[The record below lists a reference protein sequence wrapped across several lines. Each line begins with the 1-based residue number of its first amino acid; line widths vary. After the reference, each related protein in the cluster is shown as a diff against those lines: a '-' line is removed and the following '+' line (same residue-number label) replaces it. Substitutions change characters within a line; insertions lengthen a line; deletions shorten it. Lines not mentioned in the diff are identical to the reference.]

1 MANNSRGKKFEQRF
15 KEDFKK
21 IPESF
26 ILRLPDQVSGWKATS
41 ANVCDFIGY
50 VYPRQYLLECKSFEG
65 NTFPFSSFRQYEK
78 LVSVGKKKGQVRGA
92 VLWFVTH
99 KKIVFVPI
107 ETFEQLKAEGK
118 KSFNIKMVGDPNYDC
133 IEIPTEERI
142 VFLTG
147 DYSVLLN
154 YKVEK

>member
-1 MANNSRGKKFEQRF
+1 M
-15 KEDFKK
+15 
-21 IPESF
+21 
-26 ILRLPDQVSGWKATS
+26 
-41 ANVCDFIGY
+41 
-50 VYPRQYLLECKSFEG
+50 
-65 NTFPFSSFRQYEK
+65 
-78 LVSVGKKKGQVRGA
+78 
-92 VLWFVTH
+92 LWFITH